1 MSNEIISNQIPTMDV
16 ELSNLL
22 QQEFTNEDQKQF
34 VMNFQLYL
42 IYGNDPTR
50 FVVDLD
56 NVWEWLGFARKDV
69 AKKVLIKNF
78 EENIDYVVH
87 NLFHKNVEQSFG
99 GHNKETILMSVNTF
113 KGLTMISNTEKG
125 KQVRLYYSKMESIF
139 FKYLE
144 NKNKA
149 IIETLQVECKRNIEE
164 AKQKNLLNAYEDT
177 PCIYILRIS
186 QEDDNNFIIRLGET
200 DNIKIRMI
208 DHRQNFKGCILI
220 DIFECNRP
228 HKFEQYLLNRPDI
241 KANRLPASELIN
253 ISVAFTYNT
262 LTSIIKKHIDFYDKT
277 SFDQKLEYTK
287 MKLQESQNLEK
298 VEILKLISSTED
310 QVLKQTLIDSLINFN
325 DKQILKNEII
335 ELSDDSD
342 IEKIPNSNRRVY
354 KYNLNDL
361 KTPIAVYFSFREA
374 SRSINDSKIHDY
386 HIRSA
391 CTNNT
396 VQNDYRWFCVDDSD
410 IQPVEIPETKG
421 IKKIIRHKGLV
432 AQLNKEQNIILNVYP
447 NLNLAADAI
456 GLAACTL
463 TIAIKNNKQSGEFY
477 WKMYE
482 DCPDKLKNTF
492 NEELPKPLLSSTC
505 SKKVQKID
513 PETHNILETF
523 ECIQDVC
530 NQYRICHKTIKKV
543 SESGDIYKKF
553 IWKII

>member
-1 MSNEIISNQIPTMDV
+1 MSNEIITHQTHAIDS
-16 ELSNLL
+16 ELANLL
-22 QQEFTNEDQKQF
+22 QQEFSNEDQKQF

-56 NVWEWLGFARKDV
+56 NVWEWIGFSKKDKAKDV
-69 AKKVLIKNF
+69 LKRNF
-78 EENIDYVVH
+78 EKDIDYVVQSLLPH
-87 NLFHKNVEQSFG
+87 IRDHSFG
-99 GHNKETILMSVNTF
+99 GHNKETILMNVNTF

-144 NKNKA
+144 NKNRA
-149 IIETLQVECKRNIEE
+149 IIETLQIESKRNLEE

-200 DNIKIRMI
+200 DNIKVRMI
-208 DHRQNFKGCILI
+208 DHRQNFKGCLLI
-220 DIFECNRP
+220 DVFECNRP

-253 ISVAFTYNT
+253 ISNAFTYNT
-262 LTSIIKKHIDFYDKT
+262 LTNIIKKHIDFYDKT
-277 SFDQKLEYTK
+277 PFDQKLEYAK
-287 MKLQESQNLEK
+287 MKLQESQNLERL
-298 VEILKLISSTED
+298 ETLKLITSTED
-310 QVLKQTLIDSLINFN
+310 QVLKETLIDSLKNINE
-325 DKQILKNEII
+325 IKNEIV

-361 KTPIAVYFSFREA
+361 KTPIAVYFSFCEA
-374 SRSINDSKIHDY
+374 ARSINDSKIHDY
-386 HIRSA
+386 HIRTA
-391 CTNNT
+391 CINNT
-396 VQNDYRWFCVDDSD
+396 IQNNYRWFCVDDSD
-410 IQPVEIPETKG
+410 IQPTEIPETKA
-421 IKKIIRHKGLV
+421 IQKTVIRNKGLV
-432 AQLNKEQNIILNVYP
+432 AQINKDQNTILNVYP
-447 NLNLAADAI
+447 NINSSAESINLSAS
-456 GLAACTL
+456 TL
-463 TIAIKNNKQSGEFY
+463 TIAIKNNKLSGGFY

-482 DCPDKLKNTF
+482 DCSDELKSSF
-492 NEELPKPLLSSTC
+492 NEELPKPLLSSTS
-505 SKKVQKID
+505 SKKVQRID
-513 PETHNILETF
+513 PDTHNVIETF